1 MPGNATCGR
10 SAQSNR
16 LAHDLHLGAF
26 NFHKLTE
33 KVMLLKLFATRSLL
47 ALMLGLGAM
56 SSVYAQN
63 QSPQQMPSMQPEA
76 MNPADVSDQHLEKFA
91 NVNVK
96 AQEIQEKYKSEV
108 DGAKTLDD
116 IETIQEKMNGELVD
130 AIESEDLSVQKY
142 QQVGMAVQQDPELRQ
157 RAIEKITEK
166 SNSRP

>member
-1 MPGNATCGR
+1 
-10 SAQSNR
+10 
-16 LAHDLHLGAF
+16 
-26 NFHKLTE
+26 
-33 KVMLLKLFATRSLL
+33 MLLKLFATRSLL

>member
-1 MPGNATCGR
+1 MR
-10 SAQSNR
+10 
-16 LAHDLHLGAF
+16 LGAF